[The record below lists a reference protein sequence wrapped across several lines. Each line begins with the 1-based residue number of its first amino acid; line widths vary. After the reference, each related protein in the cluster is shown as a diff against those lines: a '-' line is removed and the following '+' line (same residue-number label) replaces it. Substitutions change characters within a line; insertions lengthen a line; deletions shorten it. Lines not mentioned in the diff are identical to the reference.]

1 MLTPFN
7 DSSQSGRVGNDLW
20 PDTSGQIKIS
30 KPLLDRQGY
39 FQIVLSDP
47 KLQLARDYQDPINS
61 IDVDD

>member
-7 DSSQSGRVGNDLW
+7 DSSISMSVGKYLW

-30 KPLLDRQGY
+30 DPPLDRQVC
-39 FQIVLSDP
+39 FQIVFSDP
-47 KLQLARDYQDPINS
+47 KLHSARDYQDPINS